1 MMNGVQ
7 EALHFILLD
16 GTLLVGLFMLI
27 TMLVFLVQQLAVGS
41 SIQRSLADNGRGRW
55 RGATLAAVGGAV
67 TPFCSCS
74 TVPVLSGML
83 RAGIPL
89 SACFAFLIA
98 SPVINEGVVVLLAGS
113 SGGLEVAI
121 YILLAGAVSVV
132 AGVAVEAA
140 GLARYLRPDTGP
152 DLEPPDGDLGTGKA
166 RVRPRLS
173 FALSTAWAGTLMEVR
188 HLGPYLAAGIL
199 AGALIY
205 GYVPTEVLVATA
217 AYLPTERM
225 ILAAALVAAPLY
237 ISPLVAVPIGFAL
250 IEKGI
255 GVGPVVAFL
264 IAGAGTSLPEMI
276 MLARMFRWQ
285 LLLAHIATVLLAAL
299 ALGFAAHWTLDLD
312 MTLSEPASNRGS
324 SLASTHS
331 SAP

>member
-1 MMNGVQ
+1 MNGLQ
-7 EALHFILLD
+7 AALHFLVVDGLL
-16 GTLLVGLFMLI
+16 LLGLFTLI
-27 TMLVFLVQQLAVGS
+27 TMLVFLVQQFAVGS
-41 SIQRSLADNGRGRW
+41 SIQRSLAGDGAGRW
-55 RGATLAAVGGAV
+55 HGATLAAVGGAV

-113 SGGLEVAI
+113 SGGLEVAV
-121 YILLAGAVSVV
+121 YILLAGAVSIV

-140 GLARYLRPDTGP
+140 GLARYLRQDSGSAVAMPEGNLAAADARIR
-152 DLEPPDGDLGTGKA
+152 PPWGY
-166 RVRPRLS
+166 
-173 FALSTAWAGTLMEVR
+173 ALRSAWAGTRMELR

-199 AGALIY
+199 VGALIY
-205 GYVPTEVLVATA
+205 GYVPTEMLASSA
-217 AYLPTERM
+217 AYWPPELM
-225 ILAAALVAAPLY
+225 ILAAALIAAPLY

-255 GVGPVVAFL
+255 GVGPVIAFL

-285 LLLAHIATVLLAAL
+285 LLFAHIATVLIAAL
-299 ALGFAAHWTLDLD
+299 ALGFTAHWALDL
-312 MTLSEPASNRGS
+312 G
-324 SLASTHS
+324 
-331 SAP
+331 